1 MTKDATFA
9 LHRGLVGH
17 LKKGREV
24 RRHLGDPPRIFDSP
38 ANKEVVPR
46 LEFGECR
53 ARAWSS
59 ATFDGQEHDIVFNLY
74 TGEGGAAASKEAA
87 GAIID
92 RLHAADFPVPGHALV
107 DLQFES
113 SETRFHGG
121 GEGAHCRLAFRAL
134 TVSD

>member
-1 MTKDATFA
+1 MTKDATYP
-9 LHRGLVGH
+9 LHRGLVEH
-17 LKKGREV
+17 LKKGKEIH
-24 RRHLGDPPRIFDSP
+24 RHLGAPPRIYDSP
-38 ANKEVVPR
+38 AGRDVTPR

-92 RLHAADFPVPGHALV
+92 RLHNADFPVPGHALV

-113 SETRFHGG
+113 SETRFHGQ